1 LKSMQ
6 NQRDCQGS
14 CVMEYTPYTKLVQ
27 HDVEREEKLFH
38 LGHHG
43 EKLAIALGLINTAPH
58 TPL

>member
-1 LKSMQ
+1 
-6 NQRDCQGS
+6 
-14 CVMEYTPYTKLVQ
+14 VMEYMPYTKLVQ

-43 EKLAIALGLINTAPH
+43 EKLAIALRLINTAPH

>member
-1 LKSMQ
+1 MIEIHAEPERLSGLM
-6 NQRDCQGS
+6 
-14 CVMEYTPYTKLVQ
+14 PYTKLVQ

-38 LGHHG
+38 LGHHS